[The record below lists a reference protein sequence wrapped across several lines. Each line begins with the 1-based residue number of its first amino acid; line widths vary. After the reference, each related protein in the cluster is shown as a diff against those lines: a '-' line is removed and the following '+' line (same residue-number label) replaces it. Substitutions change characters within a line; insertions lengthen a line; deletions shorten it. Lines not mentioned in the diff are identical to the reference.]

1 MALNHEEQADRLEA
15 ALSDDDRALLDELA
29 DRIARRRLVSAALMF
44 FESLKPLNFVASS
57 MLVFF
62 RPMVQVLWSEPH
74 RYDQV
79 ARLLEQ
85 RGSVELLLRRL
96 EARA

>member
-1 MALNHEEQADRLEA
+1 MLNHEQQADRLEA

-29 DRIARRRLVSAALMF
+29 DRIARRRLVAAALMF
-44 FESLKPLNFVASS
+44 FESVKPLNFVTSQ

-85 RGSVELLLRRL
+85 RGTIELLLRRL

>member
-1 MALNHEEQADRLEA
+1 MAENHEQQADRLEA
-15 ALSDDDRALLDELA
+15 ALTDEDRALLDELA
-29 DRIARRRLVSAALMF
+29 DRIARRGLVAAALMF
-44 FESLKPLNFVASS
+44 FESVKPLNLVASS
-57 MLVFF
+57 MLTFF
-62 RPMVQVLWSEPH
+62 RPMVQVLWSEPQ

-79 ARLLEQ
+79 SRLLEQ

>member
-1 MALNHEEQADRLEA
+1 MLNHEEQADRLEA
-15 ALSDDDRALLDELA
+15 ALSDEDRALLDELA
-29 DRIARRRLVSAALMF
+29 DRIARRRLVAAALMF
-44 FESLKPLNFVASS
+44 FESVKPLNFVTSQ

-62 RPMVQVLWSEPH
+62 RPMVQALWSEPH

-85 RGSVELLLRRL
+85 RGTVELLLRRL

>member
-1 MALNHEEQADRLEA
+1 MLNHEQQADRLEA

-29 DRIARRRLVSAALMF
+29 DRIARRRLVAAALMF
-44 FESLKPLNFVASS
+44 FESVKPLNFVTSQ

-85 RGSVELLLRRL
+85 RGTVELLLRRL

>member
-1 MALNHEEQADRLEA
+1 VALNHEQQADRLEA

-29 DRIARRRLVSAALMF
+29 DRIARRRLVAAAMMF
-44 FESLKPLNFVASS
+44 FESVKPLNFVTSQ
-57 MLVFF
+57 MMVFF

-85 RGSVELLLRRL
+85 RGTVELLLRRL